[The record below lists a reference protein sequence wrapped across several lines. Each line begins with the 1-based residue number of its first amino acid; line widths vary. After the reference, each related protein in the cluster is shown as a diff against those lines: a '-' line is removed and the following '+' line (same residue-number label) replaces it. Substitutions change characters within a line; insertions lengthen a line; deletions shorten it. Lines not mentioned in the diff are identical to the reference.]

1 MISNQ
6 PKILKEAGAEVKCRM
21 CGSEFKIRN
30 RRQRRCPG
38 CGAIELW
45 FPLEG

>member
-1 MISNQ
+1 MISNT
-6 PKILKEAGAEVKCRM
+6 PTIVREAGAEVKCKM
-21 CGSEFKIRN
+21 CGCEFKIRN
-30 RRQRRCPG
+30 RRKRRCPD